1 MDWIRL
7 IKAIIISIPVF
18 VQIGIVIGVFNDE
31 GDFKNLFSYFSRRNM
46 FTFHRTNNLGYIHF
60 DINKGGLGL
69 C

>member
-31 GDFKNLFSYFSRRNM
+31 EDISRICSAIFLGEICLLFIA
-46 FTFHRTNNLGYIHF
+46 LIIWAIYIS
-60 DINKGGLGL
+60 I
-69 C
+69 

>member
-31 GDFKNLFSYFSRRNM
+31 EDISRICSAIFLGEICLLFIA
-46 FTFHRTNNLGYIHF
+46 LIIGAIYISM
-60 DINKGGLGL
+60 
-69 C
+69 

>member
-31 GDFKNLFSYFSRRNM
+31 EDVSRICSAIFLGEICLLFIA
-46 FTFHRTNNLGYIHF
+46 LIIWAIYISM
-60 DINKGGLGL
+60 
-69 C
+69 